1 MVRTIVLFTHQV
13 KEFLCQLSD
22 LFCWEQV
29 LKCDI
34 WFIEGT
40 FDQLE
45 EEKTEKMEEM
55 EETKKLIRK
64 KRGTVER
71 GGGGGGDE

>member
-1 MVRTIVLFTHQV
+1 MVRTIGILSTHQV
-13 KEFLCQLSD
+13 EKFLCQLSD

-34 WFIEGT
+34 RFIEGT

-55 EETKKLIRK
+55 EKQKSWLGRK
-64 KRGTVER
+64 E
-71 GGGGGGDE
+71 EQ